1 MGNLRAVLDVRKVHA
16 DGSERRE
23 EAAGVHRLRGLYACG
38 GMQVNHCAFSAAKV
52 EDRAVGL
59 YTGLRRHGIL
69 PPQPVARPSP
79 LSALQKTWP

>member
-52 EDRAVGL
+52 EDRADS
-59 YTGLRRHGIL
+59 LRGSL

-79 LSALQKTWP
+79 SSALQKTWP